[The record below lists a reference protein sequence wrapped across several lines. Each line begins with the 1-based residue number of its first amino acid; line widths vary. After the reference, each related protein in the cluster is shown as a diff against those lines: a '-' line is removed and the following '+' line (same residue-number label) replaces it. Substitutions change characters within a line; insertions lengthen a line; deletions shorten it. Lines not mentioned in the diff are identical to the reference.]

1 MSGINKDASGNLTL
15 KETLAGSGLV
25 LTTEGNSQVLSVI
38 PPNTTEFELL
48 KRDVL
53 TLKNTV
59 EVLNRTIS
67 VQTQKIN
74 ELQNK

>member
-15 KETLAGSGLV
+15 KDTLAGSGLV
-25 LTTEGNSQVLSVI
+25 LTTEGNSQVLRVI

-48 KRDVL
+48 KLDVL

>member
-15 KETLAGSGLV
+15 KDTLAGSGLV